1 MAKRDYYELLEVSQD
16 ASKEDI
22 KKAYRRLAR
31 KFHPDVNPGDQ
42 EAEQKFKEVKE
53 AYDVLS
59 DEQKRARYDQ
69 FGHAGTE
76 EGMGG
81 FGNAGG
87 DFGGFGDVFSDIFDM
102 FGGGFG
108 GGGAARRGPA
118 KGTDLRLDLEIS
130 FKDAAFG
137 VEKDVS
143 IPRMEECDACDG
155 SGAAPGTHPTTCDAC
170 GGAGQTRVTQQTAFG
185 QFQSVRT
192 CPKCHGEG
200 SIIKNPCPKC
210 HGGGRVKHTRK
221 VHINIPAGVDDGSRL
236 RLTGEG
242 EPGER
247 GGPRGDL
254 YIFIHVKR
262 HELFKRDGLDI
273 LCEIP
278 ISFAQAALGDEIE
291 VPTLEG
297 KVKFTIPEST
307 QTGTSFRLKGKGIP
321 RLKGYGRGD
330 QHVKVQVVVPR
341 RLSEKQKSLLRDF
354 SKTMNNHNLDPKEK
368 GFFEKVKDAFKE
380 SMG

>member
-1 MAKRDYYELLEVSQD
+1 MLFRS
-16 ASKEDI
+16 
-22 KKAYRRLAR
+22 
-31 KFHPDVNPGDQ
+31 
-42 EAEQKFKEVKE
+42 
-53 AYDVLS
+53 
-59 DEQKRARYDQ
+59 
-69 FGHAGTE
+69 
-76 EGMGG
+76 
-81 FGNAGG
+81 
-87 DFGGFGDVFSDIFDM
+87 
-102 FGGGFG
+102 
-108 GGGAARRGPA
+108 
-118 KGTDLRLDLEIS
+118 
-130 FKDAAFG
+130 
-137 VEKDVS
+137 
-143 IPRMEECDACDG
+143 
-155 SGAAPGTHPTTCDAC
+155 
-170 GGAGQTRVTQQTAFG
+170 
-185 QFQSVRT
+185 
-192 CPKCHGEG
+192 
-200 SIIKNPCPKC
+200 
-210 HGGGRVKHTRK
+210 
-221 VHINIPAGVDDGSRL
+221 
-236 RLTGEG
+236 TGEG